1 MAAALLGLSLPVWLP
16 AVPRYRGAWARLAW
30 LPDLAVHWQWAY
42 GALWGM
48 TLLVGAWLASTHPR
62 SGAAPRGWIALVAC
76 ALVGAALG
84 AGNLSM
90 WVLPGLER
98 ASEAAATPRTLR
110 VASFNV
116 NLDNAEHQ
124 RIAQWVKELNPD
136 VLALLEVTPAMQP
149 LLDALRPHYPYA
161 VVQLRDDP
169 FGLAVL
175 SRYQLLDEGIK
186 QVNGCTLSLTAHL
199 MLPVLPE
206 GHGVLLNVLHPT
218 PPISPELRFDRD
230 AAIRALA
237 PTDLLSHGTNAI
249 ALGDFNATAWTPAV
263 RDLAQQ
269 GWARATTLQP
279 TWMGVL
285 PIDHILATHAHWQ
298 VLRTGVGPR
307 LGSDHHPVWADLVM
321 KVERPSLSKQ

>member
-1 MAAALLGLSLPVWLP
+1 MVTVGLV
-16 AVPRYRGAWARLAW
+16 ARFG
-30 LPDLAVHWQWAY
+30 
-42 GALWGM
+42 GALWAL
-48 TLLVGAWLASTHPR
+48 TWLI
-62 SGAAPRGWIALVAC
+62 GAALVWTRPTSDAVGRKWLTLVAC

-84 AGNLSM
+84 AGNLSI
-90 WVLPGLER
+90 WVLPSLER
-98 ASEAAATPRTLR
+98 ATPAAGQHTLR

-175 SRYQLLDEGIK
+175 SRYQLLDDGIK
-186 QVNGCTLSLTAHL
+186 QLNGGTPSLTAQL
-199 MLPVLPE
+199 MWPVLPD
-206 GHGVLLNVLHPT
+206 GHGVALHVLHPT

-230 AAIRALA
+230 AAMRTLA
-237 PTDLLSHGTNAI
+237 PTDLISQGANAI

-263 RDLAQQ
+263 RDLAQS
-269 GWARATTLQP
+269 GWARATSLQP

-285 PIDHILATHAHWQ
+285 PIDHILATHEHWQ

-307 LGSDHHPVWADLVM
+307 LDSDHHPVWVDLVM